1 MIPLGTVTAKD
12 VADAAVTLAFTAP
25 KKTILFVGV
34 ALKFVPVIVT
44 DVPTGP
50 EVGEKELMVGC
61 AKTAEAKKIAI
72 KRKRCGL

>member
-1 MIPLGTVTAKD
+1 VPVGTVTVKD
-12 VADAAVTLAFTAP
+12 VVVAVVTFALTAP
-25 KKTILFVGV
+25 KKTILFAGV

-50 EVGEKELMVGC
+50 EVGEKVLIVGC
-61 AKTAEAKKIAI
+61 AKTEEAKIIAI